1 MVAATDRRTDV
12 PGATELVARVREL
25 QPLIRQ
31 HAAQG
36 EQDRRVAEQSIKAL
50 LDAGIL
56 KIAQPRRYGGYETS
70 MRTMLDVSAAVG
82 EADGG
87 TAWVVTLLN
96 VCAWMTG
103 LYPQQAQDE
112 VWGADPDALVCGVLA
127 PTAETRK
134 VEGGYQV
141 TGRWFYTSGSWHAS
155 WAVLGIPVT
164 DENGEVVDQ
173 GLALIPR
180 SELEYEETWFVAGTK
195 STGSN
200 CLIAKD
206 VFVPGHRIVSVPPA
220 IEGTYATEFTDEA
233 LYRAAFVPIL
243 ALVLAGPQLGMGR
256 AALEIVTQKAAKK
269 PISYTF
275 YTAQADSVAFQLQ
288 LAAARGVYP
297 GFVTRARVRADTGW
311 AVDHVLKA
319 INILLSAHGAAS
331 FAEVSPC
338 SGSGGTPRWPPGT
351 PSCCPSSVTRSTARR
366 CWAARTTSPRSS
378 ELRDL
383 FSSRADQYVIGEKC
397 PARSPARSPT
407 TLTRIPPP

>member
-1 MVAATDRRTDV
+1 
-12 PGATELVARVREL
+12 
-25 QPLIRQ
+25 
-31 HAAQG
+31 
-36 EQDRRVAEQSIKAL
+36 
-50 LDAGIL
+50 
-56 KIAQPRRYGGYETS
+56 
-70 MRTMLDVSAAVG
+70 
-82 EADGG
+82 
-87 TAWVVTLLN
+87 
-96 VCAWMTG
+96 
-103 LYPQQAQDE
+103 
-112 VWGADPDALVCGVLA
+112 
-127 PTAETRK
+127 
-134 VEGGYQV
+134 
-141 TGRWFYTSGSWHAS
+141 
-155 WAVLGIPVT
+155 VLGIPVT

-256 AALEIVTQKAAKK
+256 
-269 PISYTF
+269 
-275 YTAQADSVAFQLQ
+275 ADSVAFQLQ